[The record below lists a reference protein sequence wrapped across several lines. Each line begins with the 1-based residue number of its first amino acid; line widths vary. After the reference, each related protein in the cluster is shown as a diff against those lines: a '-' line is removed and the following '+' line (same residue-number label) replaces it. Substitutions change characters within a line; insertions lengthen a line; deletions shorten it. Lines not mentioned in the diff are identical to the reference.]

1 VTAFRYNRT
10 IARAPGIAA
19 GARRATKI
27 HASGESTKVRPSRRA
42 GSIAG
47 VKGNLS
53 LVMLVGIYWSLALL
67 EPWDL
72 SSVASEWIYYLQGTA
87 WLAFV
92 LIHGTKRYGWDNL
105 FVFSGITLFVS
116 WSAETVSLA
125 TGIPFGAFHYTGLLG
140 VKAGA
145 VPLAVLAAYFVAGYL
160 AWTMGTLFLGELG
173 AGIKRRNLLLV
184 PVIAGLLMVV
194 WDLCLDPI
202 QSTIEGAWVWE
213 GGGAYHG
220 VPLANFLGWFL
231 TVFLSCLL
239 FAVYLNRARTDR
251 PVVQNRIYW
260 SLAPVMYLGLAL
272 PYLFH
277 PFYQT
282 EHLEIYWSSFLVSIL
297 TMVPASVLSIVRVS
311 RMDDGGFPHRP

>member
-1 VTAFRYNRT
+1 VRT
-10 IARAPGIAA
+10 SPG
-19 GARRATKI
+19 
-27 HASGESTKVRPSRRA
+27 A

-47 VKGNLS
+47 VKANLS
-53 LVMLVGIYWSLALL
+53 LLILVGIYWISALL
-67 EPWDL
+67 EPWAQ
-72 SSVASEWIYYLQGTA
+72 SRVAGEWVYYIQGTV

-92 LIHGTKRYGWDNL
+92 VIHGSRRYGWDNL
-105 FVFSGITLFVS
+105 FVFAGITLFVS

-140 VKAGA
+140 EKAGA

-173 AGIKRRNLLLV
+173 TGIKRRNLFLV
-184 PVIAGLLMVV
+184 PVIAGFLMVM

-202 QSTIEGAWVWE
+202 KSAIEGAWVWE

-220 VPLANFLGWFL
+220 VPLANFFGWFV
-231 TVFLSCLL
+231 TVFLTCLL
-239 FAVYLNRARTDR
+239 FALYLHRTSADR
-251 PVVQNRIYW
+251 PVGQNRIYW

-272 PYLFH
+272 PYLLY

-282 EHLEIYWSSFLVSIL
+282 EHLAIYRSSFLVCIL
-297 TMVPASVLSIVRVS
+297 TMVPASVLCIVRVN
-311 RMDDGGFPHRP
+311 RMDDVCFADSDH